1 MTGQLSITLQRQ
13 VRTVMKT
20 TDTLPAQGSGKLPEL
35 PPPQAQVVK
44 RLDRQGEGR
53 GEHWR
58 RQAEPESVGGEG
70 SSGRRLLVHRRGP
83 IAIGILLSLSFF
95 GGLQTLLFLAKNTVA
110 TVAPVGP
117 AAVVHPDLAS
127 PPITA
132 VVSAP
137 VLPTE
142 QATEALLVGV
152 AGLEGAAPAL
162 VQLPAPRPDVDS
174 TDPVQVSPKPIP
186 VTQPPVGTPPAQPS
200 PPIVVPVPEQPLPVP
215 IPPVQIPEV
224 PAQGGTTKPPTSSIP
239 LSTTSP
245 PTSTSTSSHPYP
257 ESPPVPTE

>member
-1 MTGQLSITLQRQ
+1 MPCPRN
-13 VRTVMKT
+13 
-20 TDTLPAQGSGKLPEL
+20 AQASCRSCL
-35 PPPQAQVVK
+35 PPQAQVVK

-53 GEHWR
+53 GERWR
-58 RQAEPESVGGEG
+58 RQASVAGEG

-83 IAIGILLSLSFF
+83 IAIGVLLSLSFF

-110 TVAPVGP
+110 TVAPVGSVP
-117 AAVVHPDLAS
+117 EVHPDLAS

-132 VVSAP
+132 VVSPP

-142 QATEALLVGV
+142 QATEPFLAGV
-152 AGLEGAAPAL
+152 AGLGATAPAL
-162 VQLPAPRPDVDS
+162 VQLPASRPDADS

-186 VTQPPVGTPPAQPS
+186 VAPPPVGTPPAQPA
-200 PPIVVPVPEQPLPVP
+200 PPIVIPVPEQPLPVP
-215 IPPVQIPEV
+215 VPPVQIPEV

-245 PTSTSTSSHPYP
+245 PSSTSTSSHPYP
-257 ESPPVPTE
+257 ESPPLPTE

>member
-1 MTGQLSITLQRQ
+1 MPCPQ
-13 VRTVMKT
+13 K
-20 TDTLPAQGSGKLPEL
+20 AQAGCRSCL
-35 PPPQAQVVK
+35 PPQAQVVK

-53 GEHWR
+53 GEQWR
-58 RQAEPESVGGEG
+58 RQVEPASVPGEG

-83 IAIGILLSLSFF
+83 IAIGVLLSLSFF
-95 GGLQTLLFLAKNTVA
+95 GGLQALLFLAKNTVA

-117 AAVVHPDLAS
+117 PPEVHPDLSS
-127 PPITA
+127 PAITA

-142 QATEALLVGV
+142 QATETSLFGV
-152 AGLEGAAPAL
+152 AGLGATAPAL
-162 VQLPAPRPDVDS
+162 VQLPAFRPDSDP

-186 VTQPPVGTPPAQPS
+186 VAPPPGGTPPVQPA

-215 IPPVQIPEV
+215 VPPVQIPEV
-224 PAQGGTTKPPTSSIP
+224 PAQGGSTKPPTSSIP

-245 PTSTSTSSHPYP
+245 PTSTSSHPHP
-257 ESPPVPTE
+257 ELPLPTE